1 MAENAKQSQVKAIA
15 EIQIAEIQIAANLK
29 DQLPVFF
36 NRNRNNDSIQTD
48 IPTIPLSSTSNRTR
62 KQRVC

>member
-1 MAENAKQSQVKAIA
+1 MAENAKQSQVKA
-15 EIQIAEIQIAANLK
+15 IAEIQIAANLK